1 MNVILDDVVQI
12 LFSGLLPFLR
22 ISALMLAAPLVSLEV
37 VNIRIRLSISILLTI
52 FIYPSLDLPDINPI
66 SITGLT
72 LIVSELIIGLLFA
85 VTLQVVNGA
94 LIVAGQFI
102 SMSMGLGMAQ
112 TIDPN
117 ATQVPVIS
125 SFLVVLSTLVFLSI
139 GGH

>member
-66 SITGLT
+66 FYHRSDLNS
-72 LIVSELIIGLLFA
+72 L
-85 VTLQVVNGA
+85 
-94 LIVAGQFI
+94 
-102 SMSMGLGMAQ
+102 
-112 TIDPN
+112 
-117 ATQVPVIS
+117 
-125 SFLVVLSTLVFLSI
+125 
-139 GGH
+139 